1 MFCTNCGAQV
11 PDDTKF
17 CTSCGA
23 RLAGVPG
30 AAPAGAPAPAP
41 AARPAAAPVARPAA
55 APAARPV
62 AAAAGSVGEPLR
74 KSRAGAIIAAVVIA
88 LLLALAGISVAGYHF
103 NWLGFQ
109 DTVNGLIGL
118 GGEAEVESDTQAD
131 PATAEEPDENVSATG
146 ITIRESVNDYS
157 WAELSQISA
166 EIGQAAD
173 AAAAIQVA
181 HGYNLCGPNGELA
194 SMPSKEIKLSN
205 GTVLHARVIGIY
217 HDQRAEGGTAGLSF
231 LFDEVVALNAWNQ
244 SGRNDGGW
252 QASSVR
258 SWLSMTFLPT
268 LPQDLQDALVT
279 VNKRTNNTGGVDSG
293 SLDPSVVTVTP
304 DKLWLPSHVELAGNG
319 PEDVHWAVS
328 HYGTQYTWCNDITS
342 DEGTQYDLFS
352 EIDAQGFAAN
362 SILVRTYEGQ
372 ARKWWMRSPNP
383 HFTYVSL
390 TVAEDGALDGD
401 VGSIESQGVV
411 PGFCV

>member
-1 MFCTNCGAQV
+1 MFCRNCGAQV

-17 CTSCGA
+17 CTNCGA
-23 RLAGVPG
+23 RLAGAPG
-30 AAPAGAPAPAP
+30 AAP
-41 AARPAAAPVARPAA
+41 AARPAAAPSVAPAA
-55 APAARPV
+55 APVSPAGEPPRKSHAGAIV
-62 AAAAGSVGEPLR
+62 AAA
-74 KSRAGAIIAAVVIA
+74 VVT
-88 LLLALAGISVAGYHF
+88 LLLVLAGLSVAGYHF

-118 GGEAEVESDTQAD
+118 GGEVEVESDAEAD
-131 PATAEEPDENVSATG
+131 PAAAEEPDENVSASG
-146 ITIRESVNDYS
+146 IAIRESVNEYS

-173 AAAAIQVA
+173 EAAAIQVA

-194 SMPSKEIKLSN
+194 SMPSKEIELSN
-205 GTVLHARVIGIY
+205 GAVLHARVIGIY
-217 HDQRAEGGTAGLSF
+217 HDQRADGGTAGLSF
-231 LFDEVVALNAWNQ
+231 LFDEIVALNAWNQ

-258 SWLSMTFLPT
+258 NWLSMTFLPT